1 MSTRSETFHGAR
13 AVNVTTTASD
23 PVTIDTHDGAEPRV
37 VLAPEVPGDQHAE
50 ERIQAATVHL
60 SGTTIVVDVPANT
73 GGAVSGSGVFIGG
86 TNHGT
91 VVQSGGVT
99 VVNGRVVS
107 GGNIHGIQAGHSSGT
122 NVVYGSGN
130 IVSGGNIH
138 LGGGSSR
145 GGLSITGNGNTVS
158 HVSGTVY
165 SSTAHFGSVTA
176 VGQGGIR
183 VMVTL
188 PRRADITARTI
199 SGSVTQ
205 RGTAGTVRIETTS
218 GMVLVES
225 ATGRAGIRTT
235 SGRISAGV
243 SGGGHIESVSGQVM
257 VTATGQPV
265 SVETVSGAITR
276 GGDVSLIRCE
286 TVSGRIR

>member
-1 MSTRSETFHGAR
+1 MSTRTETFHGAR
-13 AVNVTTTASD
+13 AVDVTTASD
-23 PVTIDTHDGAEPRV
+23 PITIDTHDGAEPRG

-50 ERIQAATVHL
+50 ARIQAATVRL

-86 TNHGT
+86 TNHGA
-91 VVQSGGVT
+91 V
-99 VVNGRVVS
+99 
-107 GGNIHGIQAGHSSGT
+107 IQAGYSSGT
-122 NVVYGSGN
+122 NVVYGNGN

-138 LGGGSSR
+138 VGGGSSR
-145 GGLSITGNGNTVS
+145 GGLSITGDGNTVS
-158 HVSGTVY
+158 YVSGTVY
-165 SSTAHFGSVTA
+165 RSSSRFGGVTA

-183 VMVTL
+183 VMVAL

-205 RGTAGTVRIETTS
+205 RGTAGAVRIETTS
-218 GMVLVES
+218 GLVLVES
-225 ATGRAGIRTT
+225 ATGRANIRTT

-243 SGGGHIESVSGQVM
+243 SGGGRIESVSGQVM

-276 GGDVSLIRCE
+276 GGDV
-286 TVSGRIR
+286 

>member
-1 MSTRSETFHGAR
+1 MSRTETFHGAR
-13 AVNVTTTASD
+13 AVNVTTASD
-23 PVTIDTHDGAEPRV
+23 PITIDTHDGAEPRV

-50 ERIQAATVHL
+50 ERIQAATVRL
-60 SGTTIVVDVPANT
+60 SGTTIVVDVPAT
-73 GGAVSGSGVFIGG
+73 AGGRGGSGVFIGG

-107 GGNIHGIQAGHSSGT
+107 GGNIH
-122 NVVYGSGN
+122 
-130 IVSGGNIH
+130 

-145 GGLSITGNGNTVS
+145 GGLSITGDGNTVS
-158 HVSGTVY
+158 YVSGG
-165 SSTAHFGSVTA
+165 ARFGSVTA

-205 RGTAGTVRIETTS
+205 RGTAGAVRIETTS

-225 ATGRAGIRTT
+225 ATGRADIHTT

>member
-1 MSTRSETFHGAR
+1 MSTRTETFHGAR
-13 AVNVTTTASD
+13 AVNVTTTAD
-23 PVTIDTHDGAEPRV
+23 PVTIDTHDGADPRV
-37 VLAPEVPGDQHAE
+37 VLAPEVPGDQRAE
-50 ERIQAATVHL
+50 ERIQAATVRL

-122 NVVYGSGN
+122 NIVYGNGN
-130 IVSGGNIH
+130 VVSGGNIH
-138 LGGGSSR
+138 VGGGSSR
-145 GGLSITGNGNTVS
+145 GGLSITGDGNTVS
-158 HVSGTVY
+158 YVSGTVY
-165 SSTAHFGSVTA
+165 SSAARFGGVTA

-183 VMVTL
+183 VMVAL

-225 ATGRAGIRTT
+225 ATGRADIHTT

>member
-1 MSTRSETFHGAR
+1 MSTRSETFPGAR
-13 AVNVTTTASD
+13 AVNVTTASD
-23 PVTIDTHDGAEPRV
+23 PITIDTHDGADPRV

-50 ERIQAATVHL
+50 ARIQAATVRL

-73 GGAVSGSGVFIGG
+73 GGHGGSGVFIGG
-86 TNHGT
+86 TNYGT
-91 VVQSGGVT
+91 VVQ
-99 VVNGRVVS
+99 S
-107 GGNIHGIQAGHSSGT
+107 GGNIHGIQAGYSSGT
-122 NVVYGSGN
+122 NVVYGNGN

-138 LGGGSSR
+138 VGGGSGR
-145 GGLSITGNGNTVS
+145 GGLSITGDGNTVS
-158 HVSGTVY
+158 YVSGTVY
-165 SSTAHFGSVTA
+165 SSTARFGSVTA

-183 VMVTL
+183 VMVAL
-188 PRRADITARTI
+188 PRQADITARTI

>member
-1 MSTRSETFHGAR
+1 MSRTETFSSAR
-13 AVNVTTTASD
+13 AVDVTTASD
-23 PVTIDTHDGAEPRV
+23 PVTIDTHDGADPRV

-50 ERIQAATVHL
+50 ERIQAATVRL
-60 SGTTIVVDVPANT
+60 SGTTIVVDVPAT
-73 GGAVSGSGVFIGG
+73 AGGRGGSGVFIGG

-107 GGNIHGIQAGHSSGT
+107 GDVHGIQAGYSSGT
-122 NVVYGSGN
+122 NVVYGNGN
-130 IVSGGNIH
+130 VVSGGNIH

-145 GGLSITGNGNTVS
+145 GGLSITGDGNTVS

-165 SSTAHFGSVTA
+165 SRGSARFGSVTA

-225 ATGRAGIRTT
+225 ATGRADIHTT
-235 SGRISAGV
+235 SGRISADV

-276 GGDVSLIRCE
+276 GGDVSLIHCE

>member
-1 MSTRSETFHGAR
+1 MSRTETFPGAS
-13 AVNVTTTASD
+13 AVNVTTASD
-23 PVTIDTHDGAEPRV
+23 PITIDTHDGAEPRV
-37 VLAPEVPGDQHAE
+37 VLAPEVPGDQRAE
-50 ERIQAATVHL
+50 ARIQAATVRL

-73 GGAVSGSGVFIGG
+73 GG
-86 TNHGT
+86 TNYGT

-99 VVNGRVVS
+99 VINGRVVS
-107 GGNIHGIQAGHSSGT
+107 GGNIHGIQAGYSSGT
-122 NVVYGSGN
+122 NVVYGNGN

-138 LGGGSSR
+138 VGGGSSR
-145 GGLSITGNGNTVS
+145 GGLSITGDGNTVS
-158 HVSGTVY
+158 YVSGTTY
-165 SSTAHFGSVTA
+165 SSTARFGSVTA

-183 VMVTL
+183 VMVAL

-225 ATGRAGIRTT
+225 ATGRANIRTT

>member
-1 MSTRSETFHGAR
+1 MSTRSETFPGAS
-13 AVNVTTTASD
+13 AVNVTTASD

-37 VLAPEVPGDQHAE
+37 VLAPEVPGDQRAE
-50 ERIQAATVHL
+50 GRIQAATVRL

-73 GGAVSGSGVFIGG
+73 GGA
-86 TNHGT
+86 
-91 VVQSGGVT
+91 

-122 NVVYGSGN
+122 NIVYGNGN
-130 IVSGGNIH
+130 VVSGGSIH

-145 GGLSITGNGNTVS
+145 GGLSITGDGNTVS

-165 SSTAHFGSVTA
+165 SRGSARFGSVTA

-225 ATGRAGIRTT
+225 ATGRADIHTT
-235 SGRISAGV
+235 SGRISAAM

-257 VTATGQPV
+257 VTATGKPV

-276 GGDVSLIRCE
+276 GGDVSIRCE

>member
-1 MSTRSETFHGAR
+1 MSRTETFHGAR
-13 AVNVTTTASD
+13 AVTVTTASD

-50 ERIQAATVHL
+50 ERIQAATVRL
-60 SGTTIVVDVPANT
+60 SGTTIVVDVPAT
-73 GGAVSGSGVFIGG
+73 AGGRGGSGVFIGG

-99 VVNGRVVS
+99 VVNG
-107 GGNIHGIQAGHSSGT
+107 IQAGYSSGT
-122 NVVYGSGN
+122 NVVYGHGN
-130 IVSGGNIH
+130 VVSGGNIH

-145 GGLSITGNGNTVS
+145 GGLSITGDGNTVS

-165 SSTAHFGSVTA
+165 SRGSARFGSVTA

-205 RGTAGTVRIETTS
+205 RGTAGAVRIETTS

-225 ATGRAGIRTT
+225 ATGRADIHTT
-235 SGRISAGV
+235 SGRISADV

-276 GGDVSLIRCE
+276 GGDVSLIHCE